1 MRGGDAATNARG
13 SAPLVLLNAIERE
26 KKKES
31 LRASEEKTKKRRTDE
46 KESKISKAYN
56 SLGRCV
62 SEQHIRMVYTH

>member
-31 LRASEEKTKKRRTDE
+31 LRASEVKDQEKTD
-46 KESKISKAYN
+46 
-56 SLGRCV
+56 GREGKQNQQ
-62 SEQHIRMVYTH
+62 SIQ

>member
-56 SLGRCV
+56 S
-62 SEQHIRMVYTH
+62 

>member
-13 SAPLVLLNAIERE
+13 SAPQVLLNAIERE

-31 LRASEEKTKKRRTDE
+31 LRASEEKTKKRRTGE

-56 SLGRCV
+56 SLGGV
-62 SEQHIRMVYTH
+62 